1 MLCDGLQAQFH
12 VTQVNKVED
21 VIVALRAESI
31 DIVILDL
38 CFADDAEKS
47 EIVYSVCATS
57 SLVANVAVVVIS
69 ESNDEA
75 TLKQAISMG
84 AQDYLVKNETTCQV
98 LRRRLLC
105 AIERQRHQSSIK
117 ENNKATLGWVSEGT
131 FEGIIRHRDGI
142 ILDANNAVVEM
153 TGYKV
158 EELIG
163 QNSCELLIA
172 KELQDVFRKII
183 ISDSEKPY
191 EAVVCR
197 KDGSNVAVE
206 VQGKVIS
213 YQGEKM
219 RVAAIRDITER
230 KLVEAA
236 WQTRENLRRKQSQTL
251 VQLAK
256 SQTLEHGNLK
266 VAFKEITE
274 AAAMTLEVERVGIWL
289 YNQDHSKLEC
299 FDLFD
304 ANLKCHT
311 SSMSLLKANF
321 PVYFQALEEERSIA
335 AHDVLNDRRTQELS
349 ADYYSVHGI
358 ASVLNAP
365 IWLGG
370 HVVGVVSQAHVGEP
384 RQWSLEEENFAGS
397 IADFVSL
404 AMEASERS
412 VAQEALGNSEA
423 AAPNL
428 DKVGKAPSTKI
439 HNNRKISKH
448 GCPTL
453 SSENPPQFRAIF
465 ERSSI
470 GISLANMK
478 ARIVDIN
485 PALCQMLGYSQQEL
499 RGKHLT
505 DFICKEEVACDL
517 ELFQMLVCG
526 ERDRLEM
533 EKRLLCK
540 NGQLVWAHLS
550 ISLIP
555 GTNGKPEFFLA
566 MIEDITT
573 RKQTELQLRES
584 KEAAEAGSRAKSEF
598 LATMSHEL
606 RTPLNAI
613 MGLSQL
619 LQQEIVGVLNH
630 KQKEYVNCI
639 YSSGEHLLALINDI
653 LDLSKVEV
661 GKEELL
667 LSSIE
672 VEELCDYV
680 TSTVRDR
687 AFAKGLEFTSEIDE
701 KVNTCIADDRRLKQM
716 LLNLLTNAIKF
727 TVSGGVSLE
736 VKKVPQ
742 GINFTVSDTGIGIDL
757 NQSKFLFEPFQ
768 QLDSRLNRQ
777 YEGTGLGLALTRK
790 LARLHGGDVTV
801 ESTLGEGSRFTL
813 FLPDERSQEG
823 EEVERLGDGEKES
836 ASITTTT
843 TKSILL
849 VEDEA
854 HTAILLQD
862 YLQTIGYRV
871 ERIGNGKG
879 FLERVRSHKPDLI
892 LLDVMLTGEI
902 SSWHLLNILR
912 QVGDFEEIPIVMM
925 TPMSTSIDRDSA
937 SADLSV
943 RFLEAGANDC
953 LSKPIGIIQLES
965 ILMRY
970 LN

>member
-1 MLCDGLQAQFH
+1 MLCDGLQTQFYL
-12 VTQVNKVED
+12 TQINKIED
-21 VIVALRAESI
+21 IIPALQTESI

-38 CFADDAEKS
+38 SFGDDGEKWK
-47 EIVYSVCATS
+47 IVYGVCDTF
-57 SLVANVAVVVIS
+57 SLAANVAVVVVS
-69 ESNDEA
+69 ELNDEA
-75 TLKQAISMG
+75 TLKQAIRMG
-84 AQDYLVKNETTCQV
+84 AEDYLVKSETICEV
-98 LRRRLLC
+98 LRRTLLC
-105 AIERQRHQSSIK
+105 AIERQRHQSSIR
-117 ENNKATLGWVSEGT
+117 NNKASLGWLSEGI
-131 FEGIIRHRDGI
+131 FEGIILHHDGI
-142 ILDANNAVVEM
+142 ILDANNAVVKM
-153 TGYKV
+153 TGYQI

-163 QNSCELLIA
+163 QNGCELLIV
-172 KELQDVFRKII
+172 KELQDVVRQII

-191 EAVVCR
+191 EAVVSR
-197 KDGSNVAVE
+197 KDGSTLAVE

-213 YQGEKM
+213 YQGQKM

-236 WQTRENLRRKQSQTL
+236 WQTRENFLRKQSQTL

-256 SQTLEHGNLK
+256 SQTFGHGNLK

-299 FDLFD
+299 LDLFD
-304 ANLKCHT
+304 ASLKCHT
-311 SSMSLLKANF
+311 SGMSLLKANF
-321 PVYFQALEEERSIA
+321 PVYFQTLEEERSIA

-349 ADYYSVHGI
+349 ADYFSVYGI

-370 HVVGVVSQAHVGEP
+370 HVVGVVCQAHVGEP

-397 IADFVSL
+397 MADFVSL

-412 VAQEALGNSEA
+412 AAQEALGQSEA
-423 AAPNL
+423 
-428 DKVGKAPSTKI
+428 
-439 HNNRKISKH
+439 
-448 GCPTL
+448 
-453 SSENPPQFRAIF
+453 QFRAIF

-505 DFICKEEVACDL
+505 DFISKEELACDL

-630 KQKEYVNCI
+630 KQKDYVNCI

-653 LDLSKVEV
+653 LDLSKVEA
-661 GKEELL
+661 GKEELF
-667 LSSIE
+667 LSPIQ

-687 AFAKGLEFTSEIDE
+687 AFAKGLQLKLKIDE
-701 KVNTCIADDRRLKQM
+701 KVNTCIADDRRVKQM

-736 VKKVPQ
+736 VKKVPG
-742 GINFTVSDTGIGIDL
+742 GITFTVSDTGIGIDL
-757 NQSKFLFEPFQ
+757 SQSKFLFEPFK

-790 LARLHGGDVTV
+790 LARLHGGDVTI

-813 FLPDERSQEG
+813 FLPDDRSEEAG
-823 EEVERLGDGEKES
+823 EVERLEDGEKEHK
-836 ASITTTT
+836 SITT
-843 TKSILL
+843 TKSIFL
-849 VEDEA
+849 VEDEE

-871 ERIGNGKG
+871 ERISNGKG

-892 LLDVMLTGEI
+892 LLDVMLTGDI
-902 SSWHLLNILR
+902 SGWDLLNILR
-912 QVGDFEEIPIVMM
+912 QVGDLEEIPVVMM
-925 TPMSTSIDRDSA
+925 TPMAISIDRD
-937 SADLSV
+937 
-943 RFLEAGANDC
+943 RFLQAGANDC
-953 LSKPIGIIQLES
+953 LSKPIGIVQLES